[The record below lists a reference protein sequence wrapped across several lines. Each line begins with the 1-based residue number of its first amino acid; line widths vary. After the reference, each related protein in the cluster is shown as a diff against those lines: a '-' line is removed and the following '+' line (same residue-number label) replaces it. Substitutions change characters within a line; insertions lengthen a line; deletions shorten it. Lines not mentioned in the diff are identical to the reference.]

1 MLKSLMTPAR
11 KSLPFL
17 SVLFALFAISCSDVS
32 PVSSPSSEASE
43 IAMGTPH
50 TPIELQNIRLP
61 EGYQLLSSGTALD
74 DCDSVVVS
82 QLCRRLS
89 LTNVLSL
96 LDLTRLAVQG
106 RDLPHDQTITMVMPN
121 SCQAVV
127 DLYPSPFQFNSVVE
141 LTWLLP
147 QLRYSDSPL
156 NPNDIAA
163 FYVHEDGTTELADY
177 RWGFL
182 NLWLTVETN
191 HFSRYIIASR
201 NNR

>member
-1 MLKSLMTPAR
+1 MLTTLMTR
-11 KSLPFL
+11 SRRSLPFL
-17 SVLFALFAISCSDVS
+17 FSLFALFAISCSDIS
-32 PVSSPSSEASE
+32 PVAPPVSESSE
-43 IAMGTPH
+43 IAMGIPH
-50 TPIELQNIRLP
+50 TPIELQNIQLP
-61 EGYQLLSSGTALD
+61 EGYQLLSSANALD

-82 QLCRRLS
+82 QLCRRFS
-89 LTNVLSL
+89 FSNVLSI
-96 LDLTRLAVQG
+96 LDLTRLVVQG

-127 DLYPSPFQFNSVVE
+127 DLYPSPFQFNSNVE

-147 QLRYSDSPL
+147 QVRFSDVPL

-177 RWGFL
+177 SWGFL

-201 NNR
+201 NGR